1 MSQLSDAI
9 REHLELKRQHGAREE
24 EISQQE
30 AEALGPVRREPDAV
44 SPLAE
49 EDDRASSSFDA
60 ETALIGSEQFH
71 EESIE
76 LEEPEPEPFAL
87 EESEEE
93 GEPEEPPG
101 YHAPLEEPEREVRE
115 STDEPLDAD
124 VASVFPEPDPTVP
137 DGRMSAEDPPPI
149 GPRPLVDEAP
159 VVHDEP
165 LAEDDEAEDELLAED
180 DEDED
185 ELRLTG
191 PPPDRESVVDPL
203 EEPELLPD
211 EPVAF
216 RDPEPVGV
224 PEPDPFATQ
233 PHALPGLEDE
243 PLEDGRPALL
253 DEDELEAFDEG
264 RDERSDAGAGVA
276 DFEEDETEEP
286 LLLEDTAG
294 SLAYDALED
303 DPIEDDPMEDDPIEH
318 DADLRTEED
327 PIEDDADLR
336 PEDDPIEDDV
346 DFRPEDDPP
355 RSSVTPPPRDS
366 GGFDFDA

>member
-71 EESIE
+71 EEPIE

-93 GEPEEPPG
+93 GDPEEPLG
-101 YHAPLEEPEREVRE
+101 YHAPLDERERGVQE
-115 STDEPLDAD
+115 PADEPLDDD

-137 DGRMSAEDPPPI
+137 DERMSAEDPPPI
-149 GPRPLVDEAP
+149 GPRPLVDEVP

-165 LAEDDEAEDELLAED
+165 LAE

-191 PPPDRESVVDPL
+191 PPSDHEPVADPL
-203 EEPELLPD
+203 EEPELLP
-211 EPVAF
+211 A
-216 RDPEPVGV
+216 
-224 PEPDPFATQ
+224 EPDPFATQ
-233 PHALPGLEDE
+233 PHALSDLEE
-243 PLEDGRPALL
+243 ESLEEGGPALL
-253 DEDELEAFDEG
+253 EEDELDIFEKA
-264 RDERSDAGAGVA
+264 RDEPPAGADVA
-276 DFEEDETEEP
+276 DFEEDEEP

-303 DPIEDDPMEDDPIEH
+303 DPIEDDPI
-318 DADLRTEED
+318 
-327 PIEDDADLR
+327 
-336 PEDDPIEDDV
+336 EDDPIEDDPIEDDA

-355 RSSVTPPPRDS
+355 RSSVTPPPPRDS

>member
-49 EDDRASSSFDA
+49 EDDRASRSFDA

-71 EESIE
+71 EESTE
-76 LEEPEPEPFAL
+76 LEEEPEPFAL
-87 EESEEE
+87 EDSEEE
-93 GEPEEPPG
+93 GDPEEPPG
-101 YHAPLEEPEREVRE
+101 YHAPLEEPERGVQE
-115 STDEPLDAD
+115 SADEPLDDD

-137 DGRMSAEDPPPI
+137 DERMSAEDPPAI

-165 LAEDDEAEDELLAED
+165 LAEDGDG
-180 DEDED
+180 D

-203 EEPELLPD
+203 EEPELLPA
-211 EPVAF
+211 ELVAF
-216 RDPEPVGV
+216 QDPEPVGV
-224 PEPDPFATQ
+224 PESDPFATQ
-233 PHALPGLEDE
+233 PHALPDIEDE

-253 DEDELEAFDEG
+253 DEDELEAFEEG
-264 RDERSDAGAGVA
+264 RGEPPAGGRLA
-276 DFEEDETEEP
+276 DFEEDDTEEP

-303 DPIEDDPMEDDPIEH
+303 DPIEDEPMADEPMADDPNF
-318 DADLRTEED
+318 RPEED
-327 PIEDDADLR
+327 PIEDDA
-336 PEDDPIEDDV
+336 

-355 RSSVTPPPRDS
+355 RSSVTPPPRDA
-366 GGFDFDA
+366 GFDFDA

>member
-71 EESIE
+71 EEPIE
-76 LEEPEPEPFAL
+76 LAEPEPEPFAL

-93 GEPEEPPG
+93 GDPEEPLG
-101 YHAPLEEPEREVRE
+101 YHAPLDEPERGVQEPA
-115 STDEPLDAD
+115 DEPLDDD

-137 DGRMSAEDPPPI
+137 DERMSAEDPSPI
-149 GPRPLVDEAP
+149 GPLPLVDEAP
-159 VVHDEP
+159 MVHDEP
-165 LAEDDEAEDELLAED
+165 LAE

-191 PPPDRESVVDPL
+191 PPSDHEPVADPL
-203 EEPELLPD
+203 EEPELLP
-211 EPVAF
+211 A
-216 RDPEPVGV
+216 
-224 PEPDPFATQ
+224 EPDPFATQ
-233 PHALPGLEDE
+233 PHALSDLEE
-243 PLEDGRPALL
+243 ESLEEGGPALL
-253 DEDELEAFDEG
+253 EEDELDIFEKA
-264 RDERSDAGAGVA
+264 RDEPPAGADVA
-276 DFEEDETEEP
+276 DFEEDEDEEP

-303 DPIEDDPMEDDPIEH
+303 DPIEDDP
-318 DADLRTEED
+318 
-327 PIEDDADLR
+327 IEDDA
-336 PEDDPIEDDV
+336 

-355 RSSVTPPPRDS
+355 RSSVTPPPPRDS

>member
-101 YHAPLEEPEREVRE
+101 YHAPLEEPEREVQE
-115 STDEPLDAD
+115 SADEPLDDD

-137 DGRMSAEDPPPI
+137 DERMSAEDPPPI

-165 LAEDDEAEDELLAED
+165 LAEDD
-180 DEDED
+180 DED

-203 EEPELLPD
+203 EEPELLPA

-216 RDPEPVGV
+216 GLDPEPVGV

>member
-71 EESIE
+71 EEPIE

-93 GEPEEPPG
+93 GDPEEPPG
-101 YHAPLEEPEREVRE
+101 YHAPLDEPERGVQDPA
-115 STDEPLDAD
+115 DEPLDDD

-137 DGRMSAEDPPPI
+137 DERMSAEDPSPI
-149 GPRPLVDEAP
+149 GPLPLVDEAP
-159 VVHDEP
+159 MVHDEP
-165 LAEDDEAEDELLAED
+165 LA
-180 DEDED
+180 EDED

-191 PPPDRESVVDPL
+191 PPSDHEPVADPL
-203 EEPELLPD
+203 EEPELLP
-211 EPVAF
+211 A
-216 RDPEPVGV
+216 
-224 PEPDPFATQ
+224 EPDPFATQ
-233 PHALPGLEDE
+233 PHALSDLEE
-243 PLEDGRPALL
+243 ESLEEGGPALL
-253 DEDELEAFDEG
+253 EEDELDIFEKA
-264 RDERSDAGAGVA
+264 RDEPPAGADVA
-276 DFEEDETEEP
+276 DFEEDEEP

-303 DPIEDDPMEDDPIEH
+303 DPIEDDPI
-318 DADLRTEED
+318 
-327 PIEDDADLR
+327 
-336 PEDDPIEDDV
+336 EDDPIEDDA

-355 RSSVTPPPRDS
+355 RSSVTPPPRDA

>member
-30 AEALGPVRREPDAV
+30 AEALGPVRREPDAP

-49 EDDRASSSFDA
+49 EDDRGSSSFDA

-76 LEEPEPEPFAL
+76 LEEPEPFAL
-87 EESEEE
+87 EESEED
-93 GEPEEPPG
+93 PEEPPG
-101 YHAPLEEPEREVRE
+101 YHVPLEEPERGVHE
-115 STDEPLDAD
+115 SADEPLDDD

-137 DGRMSAEDPPPI
+137 DERMSAEDPPPI

-165 LAEDDEAEDELLAED
+165 LAEDDD
-180 DEDED
+180 D

-203 EEPELLPD
+203 EEPELLSA

-216 RDPEPVGV
+216 GLDPEPGGV

-253 DEDELEAFDEG
+253 DEDELEAFEEG
-264 RDERSDAGAGVA
+264 RGEPSDAGAGVA
-276 DFEEDETEEP
+276 DFEEDEPEEP

-303 DPIEDDPMEDDPIEH
+303 DPIEDDPMEDDPIE
-318 DADLRTEED
+318 
-327 PIEDDADLR
+327 DDADLR
-336 PEDDPIEDDV
+336 PEDDPIEDDA

>member
-71 EESIE
+71 EEPIE

-93 GEPEEPPG
+93 GDPEEPLG
-101 YHAPLEEPEREVRE
+101 YHAPLDELERGVQE
-115 STDEPLDAD
+115 SADEPPDDD

-137 DGRMSAEDPPPI
+137 DERMSAEDPPPI
-149 GPRPLVDEAP
+149 GPRPLVDEVP

-165 LAEDDEAEDELLAED
+165 LAE

-191 PPPDRESVVDPL
+191 PPSDHEPVADPL
-203 EEPELLPD
+203 EEPELLP
-211 EPVAF
+211 A
-216 RDPEPVGV
+216 
-224 PEPDPFATQ
+224 EPDPFATQ
-233 PHALPGLEDE
+233 PHALSDLEE
-243 PLEDGRPALL
+243 ESLEEGGPALL
-253 DEDELEAFDEG
+253 EEDELDIFEKA
-264 RDERSDAGAGVA
+264 RDEPPAGADVA
-276 DFEEDETEEP
+276 DFEEDEEP

-303 DPIEDDPMEDDPIEH
+303 DPIEDDP
-318 DADLRTEED
+318 
-327 PIEDDADLR
+327 IEDDA
-336 PEDDPIEDDV
+336 

-355 RSSVTPPPRDS
+355 RSSVTPPPPRDS

>member
-71 EESIE
+71 EEPIE

-93 GEPEEPPG
+93 GDPEEPLG
-101 YHAPLEEPEREVRE
+101 YHAPLDEPERGVQEPA
-115 STDEPLDAD
+115 DEPLDDD

-137 DGRMSAEDPPPI
+137 DERMSAEDPPPI
-149 GPRPLVDEAP
+149 GPLPLVDEAP
-159 VVHDEP
+159 MVHDEP
-165 LAEDDEAEDELLAED
+165 LAE

-191 PPPDRESVVDPL
+191 PPSDHEPVADPL
-203 EEPELLPD
+203 EEPELLP
-211 EPVAF
+211 A
-216 RDPEPVGV
+216 
-224 PEPDPFATQ
+224 EPDPFATQ
-233 PHALPGLEDE
+233 PHALSDLEE
-243 PLEDGRPALL
+243 ESLEEGGPALL
-253 DEDELEAFDEG
+253 EEDELDIFEKA
-264 RDERSDAGAGVA
+264 RDEPPAGADVA
-276 DFEEDETEEP
+276 DFEEDEDEEP

-303 DPIEDDPMEDDPIEH
+303 DPIEDDP
-318 DADLRTEED
+318 
-327 PIEDDADLR
+327 IEDDA
-336 PEDDPIEDDV
+336 